1 MVPPADDSGV
11 VIAGMGESEPF
22 PVLYEYRI
30 GTVAAGKLRYAKID
44 EARVGASDA
53 VVVPTATIK
62 VVNQTGVSNKI
73 IS

>member
-62 VVNQTGVSNKI
+62 VVNQTA
-73 IS
+73 